1 MSKTLAYF
9 RDATRGLLQD
19 TDPDD
24 QRWKDSE
31 LHAHILRVLED
42 ISAIVPVEKK
52 TALTAVAE
60 SRELDISSLEDR
72 VGVWK
77 AEYKIG
83 YEPPS
88 YRNCTVWGDT
98 LTLDIGFDMTA
109 TSEGTLTGT
118 VTFTDGSTAITGA
131 GTAFDTEL
139 SVGDFI
145 RKSDGTEWYKIA
157 SIASATAL
165 TLSTTSNDTGDDD
178 AGKTL
183 YGSQPV
189 YIYWFQKHQITESG
203 STITPKLERLV
214 AIGAAGC
221 AAIAW
226 AEKHINEVMVG
237 GQASPREML
246 TWGQLKK
253 LEFMAELQKERKI
266 RVKEK
271 Y

>member
-1 MSKTLAYF
+1 MGNTLAYF

-19 TDPDD
+19 TNPDD

-31 LHAHILRVLED
+31 LHAHIMRVLED
-42 ISAIVPVEKK
+42 ISAVAPADKK
-52 TALTAVAE
+52 TALTAVAT
-60 SRELDISSLEDR
+60 SRELDIISLEDR
-72 VGVWK
+72 LGIWK
-77 AEYKIG
+77 AEYNLG
-83 YEPPS
+83 NEPPS

-118 VTFTDGSTAITGA
+118 VTFAEGSTAISGV

-139 SVGDFI
+139 EVGDFI
-145 RKSDGTEWYKIA
+145 RKSGGTEWYKIA
-157 SIASATAL
+157 AIASSTAL
-165 TLSTTSNDTGDDD
+165 TLTTTSNDTGADD

-189 YIYWFQKHQITESG
+189 YVYWFQKHQITESG

-226 AEKHINEVMVG
+226 AEKHFNEVMVG
-237 GQASPREML
+237 GQTSPRDML

-266 RVKEK
+266 RVREK

>member
-9 RDATRGLLQD
+9 RDVTRGLLQD
-19 TDPDD
+19 NDPDD
-24 QRWKDSE
+24 ERWNDIE

-42 ISAIVPVEKK
+42 ISAIAPAERK
-52 TALTAVAE
+52 TALTAVAA

-72 VGVWK
+72 VRVLK
-77 AEYKIG
+77 AEYKLNN
-83 YEPPS
+83 EPPS

-98 LTLDIGFDMTA
+98 LTLTIPFDMTA

-118 VTFTDGSTAITGA
+118 VTFTKGSTAITGS
-131 GTAFDTEL
+131 GTAFGTEL
-139 SVGDFI
+139 SVGEFI
-145 RKSDGTEWYKIA
+145 RKSGGTEWYKVA
-157 SIASATAL
+157 SIESATGL
-165 TLSTTSNDTGDDD
+165 TLSTTSNDTGADT
-178 AGKTL
+178 AESTL

-189 YIYWFQKHQITESG
+189 YIYWLQKHQITESG

-221 AAIAW
+221 AAISW

-237 GQASPREML
+237 GQTSPRDML

-253 LEFMAELQKERKI
+253 LEFMAELQKERTI
-266 RVKEK
+266 RVREE

>member
-19 TDPDD
+19 NDPDD
-24 QRWKDSE
+24 QRWNDPE

-52 TALTAVAE
+52 TALTAVAK
-60 SRELDISSLEDR
+60 SRELDISSLQDR
-72 VGVWK
+72 LGVWR
-77 AEYKIG
+77 AEYKLG
-83 YEPPS
+83 S

-118 VTFTDGSTAITGA
+118 VTFADGSTAITGA

-139 SVGDFI
+139 SVGKFI
-145 RKSDGTEWYKIA
+145 RKSGGTEWYKVAAI
-157 SIASATAL
+157 ATATGL
-165 TLSTTSNDTGDDD
+165 TLTTASNDTGDDTLN
-178 AGKTL
+178 KTL

-237 GQASPREML
+237 GQTSPREML

-266 RVKEK
+266 RVREK